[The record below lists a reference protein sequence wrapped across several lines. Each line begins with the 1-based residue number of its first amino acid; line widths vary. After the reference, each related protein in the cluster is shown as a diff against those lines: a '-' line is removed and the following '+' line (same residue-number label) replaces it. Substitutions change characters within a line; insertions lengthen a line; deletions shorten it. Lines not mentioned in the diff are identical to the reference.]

1 MSRSVRGLWTAAV
14 IAAFPLLAEAADS
27 PENPL
32 LRGSEAL
39 GDYRTDAPGV
49 RRLITTNDIP
59 APNTKSSVD
68 KGAHIVPRPPNAWP
82 KVPEGF
88 TVELLASKLDNP
100 RKITTAPNSDIFVA
114 ESNPG
119 RITILRELP

>member
-1 MSRSVRGLWTAAV
+1 MTCHVRRWLLVAAV
-14 IAAFPLLAEAADS
+14 TITPPLLKAAD
-27 PENPL
+27 PPDQKL

-100 RKITTAPNSDIFVA
+100 R
-114 ESNPG
+114 
-119 RITILRELP
+119 